1 MKKNG
6 TIDVICGPMFAGKT
20 EELLRRVRRLE
31 YAHKNVVLFKPQI
44 DDRYE
49 KSYVVSHNQN
59 KALCVAIKDAP
70 EMLKYVKDDTDAVVI
85 DEFQFLGDEA
95 IDIVLYFSR
104 KGIRVILSGL
114 DRDFRNEPFSNMP
127 KILSYADTVLKL
139 TAICVKCGEP
149 ATCTQRIVNGS
160 PAPYDNP
167 QILVGATE
175 SYEARCASCHEV
187 PGKRYKYE

>member
-1 MKKNG
+1 MKKIG

-31 YAHKNVVLFKPQI
+31 YAHKNVVLFKPMI

-59 KALCVAIKDAP
+59 KALCVVIKDAS
-70 EMLKYVKDDTDAVVI
+70 EMFKYVNDSTDAIVI
-85 DEFQFLGDEA
+85 DEFQFLGEEA
-95 IDIVLYFSR
+95 VDIVLAFSR
-104 KGIRVILSGL
+104 RGIRVILSGL
-114 DRDFRNEPFSNMP
+114 DRDFRNEPFTNMP
-127 KILSYADTVLKL
+127 RIMSYADNVLKL

-149 ATCTQRIVNGS
+149 ATCTQRILNGK

-175 SYEARCASCHEV
+175 SYEARCATCHEV

>member
-1 MKKNG
+1 MKKIG

-59 KALCVAIKDAP
+59 KALCVAIKEAN
-70 EMLKYVKDDTDAVVI
+70 EMFKYVKDDTDAVVI

-95 IDIVLYFSR
+95 VDIALAFSR
-104 KGIRVILSGL
+104 RGIRVILSGL
-114 DRDFRNEPFSNMP
+114 DRDFRNEPFGNMP
-127 KILSYADTVLKL
+127 KIMSYADTVLKL

-149 ATCTQRIVNGS
+149 ATCTQRIIDGY
-160 PAPYDNP
+160 PAAYNEP
-167 QILVGATE
+167 QILVGAKE
-175 SYEARCASCHEV
+175 SYEARCATCHKV
-187 PGKRYKYE
+187 PGKKYKYE

>member
-1 MKKNG
+1 MKKIG

-31 YAHKNVVLFKPQI
+31 YAHKKVVLFKPQI

-59 KALCVAIKDAP
+59 KALCVAIKEAS
-70 EMLKYVKDDTDAVVI
+70 EMFKYVSDDTDAVVI

-95 IDIVLYFSR
+95 VDIALAFSR
-104 KGIRVILSGL
+104 RGIRVILSGL
-114 DRDFRNEPFSNMP
+114 DRDFRNEPFTNMP

-149 ATCTQRIVNGS
+149 ATCTQRIINGL

-175 SYEARCASCHEV
+175 SYEARCATCHEV
-187 PGKRYKYE
+187 PGKKYKYE

>member
-1 MKKNG
+1 MKKIG

-44 DDRYE
+44 DDRYD
-49 KSYVVSHNQN
+49 KSHVVSHNQN
-59 KALCVAIKDAP
+59 KALCVAIKEAS
-70 EMLKYVKDDTDAVVI
+70 EMFKYVSDNTDAVVI

-95 IDIVLYFSR
+95 VDIVLAFSR
-104 KGIRVILSGL
+104 RGIRIILSGL
-114 DRDFRNEPFSNMP
+114 DRDFRSEPFTNMP
-127 KILSYADTVLKL
+127 KIMSYADTVLKL

-175 SYEARCASCHEV
+175 SYEARCATCHEV
-187 PGKRYKYE
+187 PGKPYKYE